1 MRGAGAPHKI
11 AGMPEIFIFFCS
23 ISNLFVLRTLFRK
36 NLAGGLLLELLKGG
50 ISTEG
55 SSLGVLLWGT
65 ALSAVVGYFSLALLV
80 KALKGKW
87 FWLFGPY
94 CIGAGLLTLCFCK

>member
-1 MRGAGAPHKI
+1 MTQLRQR
-11 AGMPEIFIFFCS
+11 
-23 ISNLFVLRTLFRK
+23 LFHILH
-36 NLAGGLLLELLKGG
+36 
-50 ISTEG
+50 
-55 SSLGVLLWGT
+55 VLLFGA

-94 CIGAGLLTLCFCK
+94 CLVAGLLTLVFARGA

>member
-1 MRGAGAPHKI
+1 M
-11 AGMPEIFIFFCS
+11 
-23 ISNLFVLRTLFRK
+23 
-36 NLAGGLLLELLKGG
+36 
-50 ISTEG
+50 EG